1 VTMKLLAI
9 RYDRQGSDRREAG
22 DAAGAIR
29 LFKKAIQHAPK
40 WSVPWYN
47 LGLTYKYAGNWVES
61 YSCNAMAV
69 QLNPKDEAAIWNM
82 GIAATALQNWAEARR
97 AWKLY
102 GIEVPMGDGP
112 IEMDL
117 GSVPIRLNPDGDG
130 EVVWAHRVDP
140 ARAVL
145 ASIPLPE
152 SNHRYG
158 DLVLNDGAPVGYRIH
173 DGQEVPVFNELK
185 LLTSSGFGTY
195 EVTLQARNIDDLVS
209 FEHVCERYHCPTED
223 WSTIRMICRQCS
235 EGRPHEHPE
244 PAIEGPHRFAVA
256 ASARSSVEELVAA
269 WIAEDPSRTAGEV
282 LVQLQPTNL

>member
-1 VTMKLLAI
+1 MKLLAI

-47 LGLTYKYAGNWVES
+47 LGLTYKYAGNWVQS
-61 YSCNAMAV
+61 YRCNAMAV

-82 GIAATALQNWAEARR
+82 GIAATALQDWAEARR

-256 ASARSSVEELVAA
+256 ASALSWVEELVAA

-282 LVQLQPTNL
+282 LVRLQPSKL